1 MRKRKRI
8 ITEAGHEDRWLVSYA
23 DFITLLFAFF
33 VVMYSISS
41 LNEAKYKSLMHSIG
55 SAFSNKSQPVN
66 GSVPEQIPLRTP
78 AALESVP
85 DLTQAQAPEKSTL
98 PNTPEE
104 QEEAEKKRRLSEEII
119 KEQKQLKQVSEQL
132 KAALEPFVDANLVSV
147 INNDFWVTLQMNSE
161 LLFASGAAD
170 VSKKSI
176 PIIQKIAEVIGPMA
190 NAVNVEGHTDNV
202 PIATP
207 LFRSNWDLSSARA
220 TSVVLEFAKAGI
232 DPSRLSAVGYGEY
245 HPIADNTTEEGRFKN
260 RRVLLVLMSK
270 AFSRYGANDE
280 QRAKLL
286 NLERPIEH
294 EEAEPVSETLPD

>member
-98 PNTPEE
+98 PNNPEE

-147 INNDFWVTLQMNSE
+147 INNDFWITLQMNSE
-161 LLFASGAAD
+161 LLFASGAAE

-176 PIIQKIAEVIGPMA
+176 PIIQKIAEVIEPMLM
-190 NAVNVEGHTDNV
+190 
-202 PIATP
+202 P
-207 LFRSNWDLSSARA
+207 
-220 TSVVLEFAKAGI
+220 
-232 DPSRLSAVGYGEY
+232 
-245 HPIADNTTEEGRFKN
+245 
-260 RRVLLVLMSK
+260 LMSK
-270 AFSRYGANDE
+270 VIPIMC
-280 QRAKLL
+280 LL
-286 NLERPIEH
+286 PLRCFALTGIYHRHERL
-294 EEAEPVSETLPD
+294 A